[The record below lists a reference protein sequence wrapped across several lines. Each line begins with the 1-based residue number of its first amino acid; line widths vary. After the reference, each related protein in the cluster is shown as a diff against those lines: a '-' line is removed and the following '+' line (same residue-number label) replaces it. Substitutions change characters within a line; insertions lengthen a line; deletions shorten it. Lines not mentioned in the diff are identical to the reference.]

1 VRARVDMP
9 LGARMAG
16 DDVGDW
22 VSMVATSMSGLS
34 RWQRCLDAVDHG
46 PSHCGSGQQ
55 RTAMAG
61 TTLGDGWPTGPP
73 KERTASWWQWPMVGS
88 RGDGLGRGGGE
99 RDSRWCGSGV
109 EPAGQWIGEMGW
121 PSMRA
126 RA

>member
-1 VRARVDMP
+1 
-9 LGARMAG
+9 
-16 DDVGDW
+16 
-22 VSMVATSMSGLS
+22 
-34 RWQRCLDAVDHG
+34 
-46 PSHCGSGQQ
+46 
-55 RTAMAG
+55 
-61 TTLGDGWPTGPP
+61 
-73 KERTASWWQWPMVGS
+73 MVGS

>member
-46 PSHCGSGQQ
+46 PSHCSSGQ
-55 RTAMAG
+55 
-61 TTLGDGWPTGPP
+61 
-73 KERTASWWQWPMVGS
+73 
-88 RGDGLGRGGGE
+88 
-99 RDSRWCGSGV
+99 
-109 EPAGQWIGEMGW
+109 
-121 PSMRA
+121 
-126 RA
+126 